1 MDIINLVS
9 DLLILLALLIPVVLG
24 IKRGFVDTA
33 LRFGKTIIAFA
44 LASFFAKP
52 VGAWGV
58 WLSYMLSYK
67 LSLYFPLITVKVNV
81 PFH

>member
-1 MDIINLVS
+1 MRTT
-9 DLLILLALLIPVVLG
+9 
-24 IKRGFVDTA
+24 K
-33 LRFGKTIIAFA
+33 AFITEA
-44 LASFFAKP
+44 GQMFAKP

-67 LSLYFPLITVKVNV
+67 LPLYFPLITVKVNV